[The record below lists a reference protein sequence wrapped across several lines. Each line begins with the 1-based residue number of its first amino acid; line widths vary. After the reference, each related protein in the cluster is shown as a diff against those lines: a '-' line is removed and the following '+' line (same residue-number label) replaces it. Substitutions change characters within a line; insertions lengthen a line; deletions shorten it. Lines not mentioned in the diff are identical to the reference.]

1 MAICPL
7 LEGAECKRAE
17 CQWYVSDMLDCA
29 VRVLA
34 GEVGEVL
41 TSVKLIAEPPRERD
55 T

>member
-7 LEGAECKRAE
+7 LGGAECKRAN
-17 CQWYVSDMLDCA
+17 CQWYVSDKLDCA

-34 GEVGEVL
+34 GEVGDL
-41 TSVKLIAEPPRERD
+41 LASVKSIGEGRASD

>member
-7 LEGAECKRAE
+7 LRGAECKRAD

-34 GEVGEVL
+34 GEVGEL
-41 TSVKLIAEPPRERD
+41 LDSVKSIAEGPASD

>member
-1 MAICPL
+1 MTICPL
-7 LEGAECKRAE
+7 LGGAECKRVE

-34 GEVGEVL
+34 GEVGGL
-41 TSVKLIAEPPRERD
+41 LDSVKSIGEGRASD